1 MQLSIFEAGAAHPVV
16 ISADAVATTDDGA
29 AAEPS
34 LELAAF
40 ASQATTETA
49 AAVEAASSAAA
60 AVEAASSAAAVTTA
74 EEASPAAETT
84 ASSSSPGKR
93 NAEAASAPLAKPATA
108 APPPHVRALRV
119 EAITARLMKASKSG
133 SVSAL
138 LLNGD
143 TQQPLSLVLAMPGE
157 DAGCDVPFG
166 LEVTHP
172 LKEPPSFLGGPVR
185 GGGVEG
191 LDMLVSLDAVQV
203 ATLERMEARVRA
215 LALEQSKEWF
225 GRAVRPDALDRMFSS
240 LLKRPAAD
248 KNYAVNL
255 KAKMELSAPPELRQ
269 YLTAITVVRRNGEG
283 EEGRGVVTRGEGW
296 DFVQPQLADAR
307 NWRRCEVWPTVE
319 FRTVWITKTNF
330 GIRASFKEI
339 VIREPQRQT
348 YGQAYSEE
356 ACRELLGLTSASPS
370 SSSRSSPA

>member
-16 ISADAVATTDDGA
+16 ILADAVATTDDGA
-29 AAEPS
+29 TAEPS

-84 ASSSSPGKR
+84 AGSSSPGKR

-108 APPPHVRALRV
+108 APPPHFRALRV
-119 EAITARLMKASKSG
+119 EAINARLMRASKSG

-138 LLNGD
+138 LINGD

-172 LKEPPSFLGGPVR
+172 LKEPPSFLGGPAR

-191 LDMLVSLDAVQV
+191 LDMLVSLDAAQV